1 MTDDGDDGID
11 VGGIA
16 SKASNAAGDAAKSIS
31 NAAKSAV
38 GSAMSALG
46 QGDASTLDIPEN
58 IPDEFKDYVSTYQR
72 MEEGSGE
79 SQDLDLS
86 ELSADIARFRAKEG
100 KKTESLSESVAGEA
114 KGIISTIIAID
125 FFVVI
130 IFMLWFIAGVVSSYG
145 FKNTFLLDEFN
156 ASWNPIVQPAL
167 GVLMGGTI
175 LGGVLSKLREAG
187 DEDNEK
193 SRGR

>member
-16 SKASNAAGDAAKSIS
+16 SVASNAAGDAAKTIS
-31 NAAKSAV
+31 NAAKSAM

-72 MEEGSGE
+72 MEKGSGE
-79 SQDLDLS
+79 SQELDLS
-86 ELSADIARFRAKEG
+86 ELTADIARFRAKEG
-100 KKTESLSESVAGEA
+100 KKTESLTEAVAGEA
-114 KGIISTIIAID
+114 KGIISTIIAVD

-130 IFMLWFIAGVVSSYG
+130 VFMLWFIAGVVSTYG

-156 ASWNPIVQPAL
+156 ASWGSIVQPAL

-175 LGGVLSKLREAG
+175 AGGVLSKLRESRNED
-187 DEDNEK
+187 DEN
-193 SRGR
+193 SRNR